1 MTVRVTV
8 FLAVY
13 VLVLGVN
20 PVFSIEQLE
29 ELPADT
35 FGEVRDREAMEL
47 DEQLILEPGELPDY
61 DLLRL
66 DIGEERELD
75 ESYLISL
82 PVLEE
87 EIVEDR
93 IIFPDVDPNEPYA
106 GLELPE
112 LVEIAVANNL
122 GLQNMRRSVRI
133 ARSQLRSSQA
143 DFIPFV
149 DLVGSTRY
157 SHFRDQGATRTVT
170 ETDADGETTTTQRD
184 TVRNTETITNIGGV
198 ETGVQLPT
206 GGSLTGDAS
215 MRRQDTHITDGG
227 GVAGG
232 DKTYDSVAE
241 VRYIQPLLRGAGTDV
256 GMADLR
262 RARLREMDQIMN
274 DQLSQRDVT
283 LNVISAYFNILQTAR
298 QLQVSRDSIRERLRF
313 LEETQVRFDVG
324 RVDESEILRAEIQ
337 YLQELETAIS
347 RRRTLDDQ
355 RENLLIL
362 LGLPLD
368 TPISIVEI
376 TDELADRG
384 RVQTPLPQD
393 AVEEALNNRL
403 ELMRSDI
410 SLALSEIDLRVARND
425 VLPQLNFDAGYSR
438 SETSGSYTSAMG
450 FENEGWDAGLSVRV
464 PLVNIQRREAAR
476 RSLLSLEQDQTNR
489 LATERNLIQD
499 VLSTHRSVQA
509 TEAQLTIL
517 RKSVEQARRSLELI
531 NGRFEVGYA
540 SVTEVRL
547 AQDDLFAAETR
558 YSNALL
564 NYQIQ
569 LANLYVAMGRPLL

>member
-1 MTVRVTV
+1 MTGRVTAA
-8 FLAVY
+8 LALY
-13 VLVLGVN
+13 VLVLGGN
-20 PVFSIEQLE
+20 PAFPIEQFQD
-29 ELPADT
+29 LPDLPL
-35 FGEVRDREAMEL
+35 GEAPEREAAEL
-47 DEQLILEPGELPDY
+47 DEQLLIEPGELPDY

-66 DIGEERELD
+66 DIGEEMELG
-75 ESYLISL
+75 EAYILSL
-82 PVLEE
+82 PMLEE
-87 EIVEDR
+87 EIVDDQV
-93 IIFPDVDPNEPYA
+93 IFPEVDPAEPFA
-106 GLELPE
+106 RLSLPE
-112 LVEIAVANNL
+112 MVEIAVENNL
-122 GLQNMRRSVRI
+122 GLVNSRRSVRI
-133 ARSQLRSSQA
+133 ARSQLRSAEA

-157 SHFRDQGATRTVT
+157 DHFRDQSATRSVTVLDP
-170 ETDADGETTTTQRD
+170 EGEPRTVQQD
-184 TVRNTETITNIGGV
+184 TVRNTETITNTGGV

-206 GGSLTGDAS
+206 GGSLSAGSTL
-215 MRRQDTHITDGG
+215 RRRDTHITDGG

-232 DKTYDSVAE
+232 DKTYDSNAE

-256 GMADLR
+256 GQANLR
-262 RARLREMDQIMN
+262 RTRLREMDQIIN
-274 DQLSQRDVT
+274 DQLSTRDVT
-283 LNVISAYFNILQTAR
+283 LNVINAYFNLLQTAR

-324 RVDESEILRAEIQ
+324 RVDESEILRAEIL

-355 RENLLIL
+355 KENLLIL

-368 TPISIVEI
+368 TPISFVDI
-376 TDELADRG
+376 TEDLAGRG
-384 RVQTPLPQD
+384 RVDIPRAQD
-393 AVEEALNNRL
+393 AVEEALNARL
-403 ELMRSDI
+403 ELIRSDI

-425 VLPQLNFDAGYSR
+425 VLPQLNLDAGYAR
-438 SETSGSYTSAMG
+438 GETSGSYTSAMG

-476 RSLLSLEQDQTNR
+476 RSLLGLEQDQTSR

-499 VLSTHRSVQA
+499 VLSTHRSVQS

-531 NGRFEVGYA
+531 NGRFEVGFA

-569 LANLYVAMGRPLL
+569 LARLYVAMGRPLI